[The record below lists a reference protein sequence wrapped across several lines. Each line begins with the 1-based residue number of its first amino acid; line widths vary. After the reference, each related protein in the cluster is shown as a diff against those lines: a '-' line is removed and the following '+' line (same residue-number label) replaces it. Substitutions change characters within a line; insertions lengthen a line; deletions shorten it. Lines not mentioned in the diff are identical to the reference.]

1 MTLCFR
7 VHKIGSCRGC
17 DLKPETFVLGFF
29 LAGVPICGQELG
41 LEQYLRR
48 LRSAPG
54 ATIEEKVRFLSDM
67 GVTLSSQGLRDLKR
81 AASNN
86 RGYPDSSRSLRR
98 PSWGVVAEGP
108 PSGEIRTSARRTFS
122 YSSGEIAAPQPGV
135 SIQNRV
141 GSFTYFSS
149 DDGVFGTSQRIGNFT
164 FHNFSN
170 GVSGTSHDVGNF
182 TFHNFN
188 NGLSG
193 TSSRVGSF
201 TFHNFHNGRSGTSS
215 RVGNFIFHS
224 FDDGT
229 SCISNRIGRTTF
241 TNCNR

>member
-1 MTLCFR
+1 M
-7 VHKIGSCRGC
+7 
-17 DLKPETFVLGFF
+17 KPETFVLGFF
-29 LAGVPICGQELG
+29 LAGIPVCGQELG

-54 ATIEEKVRFLSDM
+54 ATLEDKVRFLSDM
-67 GVTLSSQGLRDLKR
+67 GVTLSDQGLRDLKR
-81 AASNN
+81 AASDH
-86 RGYPDSSRSLRR
+86 RGERDFRRNLRR
-98 PSWGVVAEGP
+98 PSRGIVTEGL
-108 PSGEIRTSARRTFS
+108 PSGEIRTSPRRAFS
-122 YSSGEIAAPQPGV
+122 YSSGEIDAPQPGI

-141 GSFTYFSS
+141 GNFTYFNSY
-149 DDGVFGTSQRIGNFT
+149 DGVFGTSQRIGNFT
-164 FHNFSN
+164 FHSFNS

-193 TSSRVGSF
+193 TSSRIGSF
-201 TFHNFHNGRSGTSS
+201 TFHDFNDGRSGTSN
-215 RVGNFIFHS
+215 RVGNFIFHNYN
-224 FDDGT
+224 DGT